1 MAATCAQV
9 SKAFAIERAAELAQ
23 MALEAAATITLQ
35 RYWRGYVAREVAGDR
50 REEML
55 LFLEALKRQ
64 EAKTMER
71 EYYKVSARVS
81 RNRMEQFCTSS
92 RLSNIVTST
101 VGSCIRWRNSR
112 SK

>member
-1 MAATCAQV
+1 M
-9 SKAFAIERAAELAQ
+9 AQ
-23 MALEAAATITLQ
+23 MALEAAAAITMQ

-71 EYYKVSARVS
+71 EYYKVITCRCS
-81 RNRMEQFCTSS
+81 
-92 RLSNIVTST
+92 
-101 VGSCIRWRNSR
+101 
-112 SK
+112 